1 MKVIANNVY
10 CCGSPLEPTLTLS
23 DNTVYATWTCPK
35 CLQTISQ
42 RTGEIDL
49 DRVDKE
55 LSREM
60 TMTVWKSDFEDMP
73 GALCRLLSLVK
84 ENDIQVK
91 AEKSRHL
98 VVSGPQHRLQEVY
111 CGSWG
116 ATEVTK

>member
-1 MKVIANNVY
+1 MKVIANNIY
-10 CCGSPLEPTLTLS
+10 CCGSPLEPTLTLW

-60 TMTVWKSDFEDMP
+60 TMTVWKSDYKLP
-73 GALCRLLSLVK
+73 GVVIRLLGMLK
-84 ENDIQVK
+84 GNDIKLKKVRT
-91 AEKSRHL
+91 SHL
-98 VVSGPQHRLQEVY
+98 LVSGPRHRLQEIY
-111 CGSWG
+111 SGTWG
-116 ATEVTK
+116 VKEVQA